1 METKI
6 QKWGNSFGVRIPI
19 KIIKNNLLGDGVPVK
34 IIESNGCIVI
44 KYNLP
49 KKISLKKMINKI
61 NSNNIHKEIDMGD
74 VCGNEIW

>member
-19 KIIKNNLLGDGVPVK
+19 KIIENNLLGDGVPVK
-34 IIESNGCIVI
+34 IIENNGSIII
-44 KYNLP
+44 KYDLP
-49 KKISLKKMINKI
+49 KKISLKSMLNKI
-61 NSNNIHKEIDMGD
+61 NPNNVHKEIDFGN

>member
-6 QKWGNSFGVRIPI
+6 QKWGNSFGVRIPM
-19 KIIKNNLLGDGVPVK
+19 KIIENNLLGDGVPVDV
-34 IIESNGCIVI
+34 IENNGCIVI

-49 KKISLKKMINKI
+49 KKISLKKMLNKI
-61 NSNNIHKEIDMGD
+61 NPNNIHKEIDMGD